1 VKILALGLIGLLLVV
16 VVTTTTA
23 TRSADNSINTISNR
37 LFQIAEA
44 QLTDNSSNNNA
55 NVSLVSQRAYNDA
68 DLFHIVGEVQNT
80 GTEAAEFVQIVAS
93 FYNENGQFVGT
104 SFTYTT
110 PNTVS
115 PGTKAPLIYSCL
127 QMTR

>member
-1 VKILALGLIGLLLVV
+1 VKILSLSFIGILLVA
-16 VVTTTTA
+16 TTA
-23 TRSADNSINTISNR
+23 TNSADVNSSSNR
-37 LFQIAEA
+37 LLSQIAEA

-80 GTEAAEFVQIVAS
+80 GAEAAEFVQIVAS
-93 FYNENGQFVGT
+93 FYNQNGQFVGT

-115 PGTKAPLIYSCL
+115 PGTKAPFDI
-127 QMTR
+127 